1 MFLKGDDIMNYS
13 RWATKEEMNK
23 FLNEVDIN
31 SDIKKSGIP
40 MGYDKNKLLIKDDN
54 SHTLVIGSQ
63 GSGKTQSVMLPK
75 IRLAIKAGES
85 LFINDVKGEILNK
98 IGGELKNNNYNII
111 ILDYAELK
119 KGNYYNV
126 LTFPY
131 KLYIDNN
138 KDQAIEMLEN
148 IGYYLLHDCNDNSDI
163 FWENTAIEYF
173 VGLALYLFDNAKEEE
188 INLRNIT
195 SLSEQINNSKE
206 EIINKIDRSSSTY
219 QYLFNTLGTA
229 NETKAGILVTFN
241 QRIKKFVT
249 KENLSNSM
257 AKSDFDL
264 KNIGNEKTA
273 IIVIS
278 GIAGYVNNLITIL
291 LEQIFYSIQ
300 LYGNKENR
308 FNLVIDEFDN
318 LLPIVDFYSKFNYA
332 RGININITAFIK
344 NFTNL
349 KNIYGKRNY
358 ELIRMCFDNIIYLLA
373 NDLYTLE
380 EISKLCGNS
389 NNGPLISTMELKTIN
404 FFNEIILLPRMM
416 PIKTKVLPDYEIDW
430 KMENSKLNIPSL
442 KKIKIELYDINKT
455 NMKTN

>member
-1 MFLKGDDIMNYS
+1 MNYS

-389 NNGPLISTMELKTIN
+389 NNGPLISNMELKTIN

-430 KMENSKLNIPSL
+430 KMEDSKLNIPSL
-442 KKIKIELYDINKT
+442 KKIKIELYDINKA

>member
-1 MFLKGDDIMNYS
+1 MFSKGDDTMNYS
-13 RWATKEEMNK
+13 RWATNEEMSK

-31 SDIKKSGIP
+31 SSIQKSGIP

-54 SHTLVIGSQ
+54 SHTLVIGAP

-75 IRLAIKAGES
+75 VKLAIKAGES
-85 LFINDVKGEILNK
+85 LFINDAKGDILNE
-98 IGGELKNNNYNII
+98 IGGELKKNNYNII
-111 ILDYAELK
+111 VLDYAELE

-131 KLYIDNN
+131 KLYKDNN
-138 KDQAIEMLEN
+138 KDKAIEILEN
-148 IGYYLLHDCNDNSDI
+148 IGYYLLHDVNDNSDI

-173 VGLALYLFDNAKEEE
+173 VGLTLYLFDNAKEEE
-188 INLRNIT
+188 INLKSVT

-206 EIINKIDRSSSTY
+206 SIIDKIDRSSTAH

-229 NETKAGILVTFN
+229 TETKAGILVTFN

-257 AKSDFDL
+257 SKSDFDIN
-264 KNIGNEKTA
+264 NIGNEKTA
-273 IIVIS
+273 IIVVS
-278 GIAGYVNNLITIL
+278 GISGYVNNLITIL

-349 KNIYGKRNY
+349 RNIYGNKNY

-380 EISKLCGNS
+380 EISNLCGNS
-389 NNGPLISTMELKTIN
+389 NKGPLISPLELKTID
-404 FFNEIILLPRMM
+404 FFNEIILMPRMY

-430 KMENSKLNIPSL
+430 NFDNSKLKLNVLKNNEVNLFDIDKFL
-442 KKIKIELYDINKT
+442 KK
-455 NMKTN
+455 

>member
-119 KGNYYNV
+119 KGNYYNI

-389 NNGPLISTMELKTIN
+389 NNGPLISNMELKTIN

-430 KMENSKLNIPSL
+430 KMEDSKLNIPSL
-442 KKIKIELYDINKT
+442 KKIEIELYDINKA